1 MMKVILVW
9 ETLNSKTSYDYEN
22 EIFSL
27 IRSAQ
32 AWTNVILA
40 GKGDSRRHPTTDFSE
55 NVVVAEASYQ
65 MLEVLSF

>member
-9 ETLNSKTSYDYEN
+9 ENFKLYDEYNYEN

-27 IRSAQ
+27 LRSAH
-32 AWTNVILA
+32 AWTSVILA
-40 GKGDSRRHPTTDFSE
+40 GKDDSRRHPTTDFSE